1 MDRWSYL
8 YIRKSIPSTMELALY
23 IILISAITNGIV
35 SAYGFYL
42 SPKKITNKVFAV
54 LALFFAIFVIG
65 EFITRASETKELAL
79 IGGRICYSIFILV
92 TILGVH
98 FSLVFPR
105 KYPKE
110 KNIFLASKY
119 LLILLYVVA
128 VILVIIFNM
137 LISIQDVHT
146 SEWGYRVTLSNSTEF
161 LIYWFLFCTFIASV
175 NIMHAYLKK
184 EISINEKKQIKFV
197 GIGFLL
203 VVIISLGTNLLPPLV
218 NLSVFP
224 MASIS
229 FALFSLI
236 VAYSMF
242 KYQLMKLTTAETADI
257 VVDTMSDSLVVV
269 DDKGLIVNLNKS
281 TLNLLGYRRNE
292 LTNSSLEKIIKF
304 PKLSQKKD
312 KKFFESN
319 IFNGLTTNG
328 NIKDTEVDFVNK
340 KGNSIPMNVSAS
352 LIYDRHKCPAGVVI
366 VARDLTETK
375 KLINALEEAKNKLED
390 KVKDRTKELTK
401 TNKELQTEIKERK
414 KAEEKIKTSLK
425 EKELLLKEIHH
436 RVKNNLQIISSLLDL
451 QAGNFKNNDIP
462 ELFKESQNRIKSMSL
477 IHEQLYQSKDLANI
491 NFDDYIR
498 NLIANLSRSYGISSN
513 NVLFKINV
521 KDATLDIN
529 KAIPCGLII
538 SELVTNS
545 LKHGFPDGKKGE
557 IDIDFHLDKNN
568 NYSLI
573 ISDTGVGISKDFSFQ
588 TTKSLGLRL
597 VSMLTQQLKGTIEL
611 DRNQGTKVK
620 IIFPNLKK
628 IRRRVRNWLPLI

>member
-1 MDRWSYL
+1 MDIVLS
-8 YIRKSIPSTMELALY
+8 
-23 IILISAITNGIV
+23 IILVSAITNGIV
-35 SAYGFYL
+35 SIYVLYL
-42 SPKKITNKVFAV
+42 NPKKVTNKVFFV
-54 LALFFAIFVIG
+54 LVLLFAIFCIG
-65 EFITRASETKELAL
+65 ELITRISETIELAL
-79 IGGRICYSIFILV
+79 IGGRIGYSVSALAPC
-92 TILGVH
+92 LAVH

-105 KYPKE
+105 KYSNYKYF
-110 KNIFLASKY
+110 FLGSKY
-119 LLILLYVVA
+119 LLTSLYIVSIVV
-128 VILVIIFNM
+128 IFIFNS
-137 LISIQDVHT
+137 LISINDVRSST
-146 SEWGYRVTLSNSTEF
+146 WGYRVVLSNSTDF
-161 LIYWFLFCTFIASV
+161 LVYWLLFCSV
-175 NIMHAYLKK
+175 YGVINLIHTYFKK
-184 EISINEKKQIKFV
+184 QISIDEKKQIEFITT
-197 GIGFLL
+197 GLL
-203 VVIISLGTNLLPPLV
+203 LIAIFSIGTNLIPPLFGIT
-218 NLSVFP
+218 LFP
-224 MASIS
+224 MTTIS
-229 FALFSLI
+229 LALFSLL
-236 VAYSMF
+236 VAYSMM
-242 KYQLMKLTTAETADI
+242 KYKLMKLTTAETADI
-257 VVDTMSDSLVVV
+257 VLDTMADSLIVV
-269 DDKGLIVNLNKS
+269 DDNGLIVNFNKS
-281 TLNLLGYRRNE
+281 TLDLLSYRRNE
-292 LTNSSLEKIIKF
+292 LVNSSLEKIVKF
-304 PKLSQKKD
+304 TELNQKKD
-312 KKFFESN
+312 KKIFESN
-319 IFNGLTTNG
+319 IFNGLATNG
-328 NIKDTEVDFVNK
+328 SIKDTEVDFVNK
-340 KGNSIPMNVSAS
+340 QGNSIPMNVSSS

-390 KVKDRTKELTK
+390 KVKERTKELTK
-401 TNKELQTEIKERK
+401 TNKELQTEIKERE

-557 IDIDFHLDKNN
+557 INIDFHLDKNN

-573 ISDTGVGISKDFSFQ
+573 ISDNGVGISKDFSFQ

-611 DRNQGTKVK
+611 DRNQGTKIK
-620 IIFPNLKK
+620 IIFPDLKK
-628 IRRRVRNWLPLI
+628 IKGG